1 MLKSTNNSDY
11 PKKVTRWINLYEK
24 KVVEE
29 TRDPSMIAN
38 AVPADGAHFGEHFMI
53 DGYKGS
59 RDRLSDRRVVQRC
72 LDELPEKLGMR
83 KLAEPTVLW
92 VEPNGIR
99 DPGGWSGFVVIAES
113 HLSIHTFPGRLYA
126 SIDVYTCRNGLATA
140 DIEAYFREAFGFVE
154 LETNFVKRGK
164 KYPLTDC

>member
-1 MLKSTNNSDY
+1 VAVLANKLLSGLTSVGG
-11 PKKVTRWINLYEK
+11 KVEIAS
-24 KVVEE
+24 V
-29 TRDPSMIAN
+29 PSIIVNGELGTAN
-38 AVPADGAHFGEHFMI
+38 ALPADGAHFGEHFMI

-140 DIEAYFREAFGFVE
+140 DIEAYFREVFGFAE
-154 LETNFVKRGK
+154 LETNFVQRGK
-164 KYPLTDC
+164 KYPLRDC